1 MKDYELYELG
11 DVELQSGD
19 ILPNAILAYK
29 TYGLLNAAKNN
40 VIVYP
45 TWFAGRHTDNE
56 WLIGPGKALDPEKYF
71 IIVPNMLGNGLSSSP
86 SNTPPPYHQ
95 AHFPH
100 VSIDDN
106 VRLQHQLVTKKFGI
120 TKITLVVGWSLGA
133 VQTFQWGINYP
144 DMVERIAPFGGT
156 AKTRPHAKVV
166 FEGMIAALQAD
177 AAWKDGFYSEQ
188 PKDGLAAM
196 GRVYAAWG
204 FSQAYYLEQLYKQEG
219 YNTLEEYLEDY
230 WDQVFLTFDAND
242 LITMLRTGI
251 TGDISANPV
260 YNGNFELALS
270 RITARALVMPG
281 STDLFFPPQDNEYET
296 RHMPSAIFLP
306 IESKWGHCAGIGQH
320 EEDSE
325 WIDERL
331 KRFLLGEDIT
341 I

>member
-19 ILPNAILAYK
+19 TLPNAVLAYK
-29 TYGLLNAAKNN
+29 TYGTLNMDRNN
-40 VIVYP
+40 VVVYP
-45 TWFAGRHTDNE
+45 TWFAGLHTDNE

-95 AHFPH
+95 AHFPY
-100 VSIDDN
+100 VSIYDN

-120 TKITLVVGWSLGA
+120 TKIALVVGWSLGA
-133 VQTFQWGINYP
+133 VQTFQWGASYP
-144 DMVERIAPFGGT
+144 NMVERIAPFGGT

-166 FEGMIAALQAD
+166 FEAMIAALQAD
-177 AAWKDGFYSEQ
+177 AAWKDGFYNEQ
-188 PKDGLAAM
+188 PKVGLAAM

-204 FSQAYYLEQLYKQEG
+204 FSQAYYLEQLYQQEG
-219 YNTLEEYLEDY
+219 YHTLEEYLVDY
-230 WDQVFLTFDAND
+230 WDQVFFSFDANN

-251 TGDISANPV
+251 TGDISANSI

-270 RITARALVMPG
+270 SITARALVMPG

-296 RHMPSAIFLP
+296 RHMPNAIFLP
-306 IESKWGHCAGIGQH
+306 IESNWGHCAGIGQH
-320 EEDSE
+320 EQDSE

-331 KRFLLGEDIT
+331 KQFLLE
-341 I
+341 

>member
-19 ILPNAILAYK
+19 TLPNAVLAYK
-29 TYGLLNAAKNN
+29 TYGTLNAARNN

-45 TWFAGRHTDNE
+45 TWFAGLHTDNE

-100 VSIDDN
+100 VTIYDN

-120 TKITLVVGWSLGA
+120 TKIALVVGWSLGA
-133 VQTFQWGINYP
+133 VQTFQWGVSYP
-144 DMVERIAPFGGT
+144 NMVERIAPFGGT
-156 AKTRPHAKVV
+156 AKTQPHAKVV

-177 AAWKDGFYSEQ
+177 AAWKGGYYNEQ
-188 PKDGLAAM
+188 PKVGLAAM
-196 GRVYAAWG
+196 GRIYAAWG
-204 FSQAYYLEQLYKQEG
+204 FSQAYYLEQLYQQEG
-219 YNTLEEYLEDY
+219 YHTLEEYLVDY
-230 WDQVFLTFDAND
+230 WDQVFFSFDANN

-251 TGDISANPV
+251 TGDISANSI

-270 RITARALVMPG
+270 NITAKALVMPG

-296 RHMPSAIFLP
+296 RHMPNAICLP
-306 IESKWGHCAGIGQH
+306 IESNWGHCAGIGQH
-320 EEDSE
+320 AQDSE
-325 WIDERL
+325 CIDERL
-331 KRFLLGEDIT
+331 KRFLLE
-341 I
+341 

>member
-1 MKDYELYELG
+1 MKNYELYELG
-11 DVELQSGD
+11 DVALQSGD
-19 ILPNAILAYK
+19 YLPNAVLAYK
-29 TYGLLNAAKNN
+29 TYGTLNAARNN

-86 SNTPPPYHQ
+86 SNTPPPYQQ
-95 AHFPH
+95 ANFPD
-100 VSIDDN
+100 VSIYDN

-120 TKITLVVGWSLGA
+120 TKIALVVGWSLGA
-133 VQTFQWGINYP
+133 VQTFQWGTSYP

-177 AAWKDGFYSEQ
+177 AAWKDGYYNEQ
-188 PKDGLAAM
+188 PKTGLAAM

-204 FSQAYYLEQLYKQEG
+204 FSQAYYLEKLYQPEG
-219 YNTLEEYLEDY
+219 YYTLEEYLVDY
-230 WDQVFLTFDAND
+230 WDQVFFSFDANN

-251 TGDISANPV
+251 TGDISANSV

-306 IESKWGHCAGIGQH
+306 IESNWGHCAGIGQH
-320 EEDSE
+320 DQDSE
-325 WIDERL
+325 YIDERL
-331 KRFLLGEDIT
+331 KRFLLE
-341 I
+341 

>member
-11 DVELQSGD
+11 DVALQSGD
-19 ILPNAILAYK
+19 TLLNAILAYK
-29 TYGLLNAAKNN
+29 TYGTLNAAKNN
-40 VIVYP
+40 VVVYP
-45 TWFAGRHTDNE
+45 TWFAGLHTDNE

-86 SNTPPPYHQ
+86 SNTPPPYQQ

-100 VSIDDN
+100 VSIYDN
-106 VRLQHQLVTKKFGI
+106 VRLQHQLVTEKFGI
-120 TKITLVVGWSLGA
+120 TKIALVVGWSLGA
-133 VQTFQWGINYP
+133 VQTFQWGASYP

-177 AAWKDGFYSEQ
+177 AAWQDGYYNEQ
-188 PKDGLAAM
+188 PKAGLAAM

-204 FSQAYYLEQLYKQEG
+204 FSQAYYLEQLYQQEG
-219 YNTLEEYLEDY
+219 YNTLEEYLVDY
-230 WDQVFLTFDAND
+230 WDQVFFSFDANN

-251 TGDISANPV
+251 TGDISANSI

-270 RITARALVMPG
+270 SITAKALVMPG
-281 STDLFFPPQDNEYET
+281 STDLFFPPQDNAYET
-296 RHMPSAIFLP
+296 QHMPNAIFLP

-320 EEDSE
+320 EQDSE

-331 KRFLLGEDIT
+331 KRFMLE
-341 I
+341 

>member
-19 ILPNAILAYK
+19 TLPNAILAYK
-29 TYGLLNAAKNN
+29 TYGTLNVARNN

-45 TWFAGRHTDNE
+45 TWFAGLHTDNE

-100 VSIDDN
+100 VSIYDN

-120 TKITLVVGWSLGA
+120 TKIALVVGWSLGA
-133 VQTFQWGINYP
+133 VQTFQWGASYP
-144 DMVERIAPFGGT
+144 NMVERIAPFGGT

-177 AAWKDGFYSEQ
+177 AAWKNGFYNEQ
-188 PKDGLAAM
+188 PKVGLATM

-204 FSQAYYLEQLYKQEG
+204 FSQAYYLEQLYQQEG
-219 YNTLEEYLEDY
+219 YHTLEEYLVDY
-230 WDQVFLTFDAND
+230 WDQVFFSFDANN

-251 TGDISANPV
+251 TGDISANSI

-270 RITARALVMPG
+270 SITARALVMPG

-296 RHMPSAIFLP
+296 RHMPNAIFRP
-306 IESKWGHCAGIGQH
+306 IESNWGHCAGIGQH
-320 EEDSE
+320 EQDSK

-331 KRFLLGEDIT
+331 KQFLLE
-341 I
+341 